1 MIYIAF
7 TLVCFTFSF
16 TYHRMKKRLI
26 FTESVVEHYE
36 IAILDYESANKKL
49 ELMAIDA
56 LNCDEVKK
64 IQADS
69 MTIKTK
75 YEDLIKQ
82 YDELRRAYN
91 QNIFK
96 SN

>member
-7 TLVCFTFSF
+7 TLVCFAFSF

-26 FTESVVEHYE
+26 YTESVVEHYE
-36 IAILDYESANKKL
+36 LAIADYETANKKL

-64 IQADS
+64 IQADA

-82 YDELRRAYN
+82 YNELRKSYN

>member
-7 TLVCFTFSF
+7 TLVCFAFSF
-16 TYHRMKKRLI
+16 AYHRMKKRLI
-26 FTESVVEHYE
+26 YTESVVDHYE
-36 IAILDYESANKKL
+36 SAIADYQTANKKL

-64 IQADS
+64 IQADA
-69 MTIKTK
+69 MTISTK
-75 YEDLIKQ
+75 YKDLIKQ
-82 YDELRRAYN
+82 YDELRKAYN